1 MTAYSFEKLEKISSL
16 RETTTFSV
24 IVKAHLH
31 YSSFNTAQYYCG
43 PHVET
48 VKCIKLFGRCTMLT
62 KVK

>member
-1 MTAYSFEKLEKISSL
+1 MTAYSVEKLEKISSL
-16 RETTTFSV
+16 RETTTFSL

-48 VKCIKLFGRCTMLT
+48 VNCMKLLDVAQCLQ
-62 KVK
+62 K